1 MEGHLMTGPNRLDD
15 VFGRQADFQRH
26 INTHPED
33 IVEPQELIDY
43 IIYMKTALDQEL
55 AEMLQEIGWKPWAT
69 SRHIN
74 VEGVKSE
81 LVDTFQFF
89 MNLCFAVGLSATEL
103 IDRHQNKL
111 KVNYERADNSYDG
124 KSTKC
129 AWCGRALDD
138 TYVDC
143 ITAEMAESVSVPA
156 AELIG
161 YCVTKAESWTTGWFT
176 QEDLEKR
183 HERQA

>member
-1 MEGHLMTGPNRLDD
+1 VNLNHHNRLDD

-26 INTHPED
+26 INAHPED
-33 IVEPQELIDY
+33 IVEPQEMIDY
-43 IIYMKTALDQEL
+43 IIYMKTALEHEL

-74 VEGVKSE
+74 IEGVKSE

-103 IDRHQNKL
+103 VERHQNKL
-111 KVNYERADNSYDG
+111 KINYERANNGYDG

-129 AWCGRALDD
+129 GWCGRALDD
-138 TYVDC
+138 EYVSC
-143 ITAEMAESVSVPA
+143 EPPGESATMGIAWCSQKNEENP
-156 AELIG
+156 G
-161 YCVTKAESWTTGWFT
+161 DGFFTK
-176 QEDLEKR
+176 EDLEKR
-183 HERQA
+183 HDRQA

>member
-1 MEGHLMTGPNRLDD
+1 MTNPNHHNRLDD

-26 INTHPED
+26 INAHPED

-43 IIYMKTALDQEL
+43 IIYMKTALEHEL
-55 AEMLQEIGWKPWAT
+55 SEMLQEIGWKPWAT

-89 MNLCFAVGLSATEL
+89 MNLCFSVGLSATEL

-111 KVNYERADNSYDG
+111 KINYQRADAGYDG

-129 AWCGRALDD
+129 GWCGRALDD
-138 TYVDC
+138 EYVSC
-143 ITAEMAESVSVPA
+143 EAQVEGTEFS
-156 AELIG
+156 
-161 YCVTKAESWTTGWFT
+161 YCS
-176 QEDLEKR
+176 EKR
-183 HERQA
+183 SQTDGDGLFTASEVEQRRERQA